1 MPADMAPRP
10 SAAVSTL
17 LRVLAAVF
25 GGYVFTAST
34 VAALASVLCAA
45 GMARSEAS
53 VTSALL
59 GFPVYLVV
67 ALWAFSVSRLLRLGA
82 VLASGT
88 AIAGGLVWLMR

>member
-1 MPADMAPRP
+1 MQAGMATRRG
-10 SAAVSTL
+10 AAVSMV

-25 GGYVFTAST
+25 GGYIFAAGM
-34 VAALASVLCAA
+34 VAVLAGVLCAA

>member
-1 MPADMAPRP
+1 MQADMAPGP
-10 SAAVSTL
+10 GAAVSAL

-25 GGYVFTAST
+25 GGYVVAAGV
-34 VAALASVLCAA
+34 VAALSTVLCAA

-67 ALWAFSVSRLLRLGA
+67 VLWAFSVSSLLRLWTL
-82 VLASGT
+82 LAIGT
-88 AIAGGLVWLMR
+88 AIVGGLAWLMR

>member
-1 MPADMAPRP
+1 MREGMATRP
-10 SAAVSTL
+10 GAAVSAL

-25 GGYVFTAST
+25 GGYVFAAGV
-34 VAALASVLCAA
+34 VAVLASVLCAA

-67 ALWAFSVSRLLRLGA
+67 VLWAFSVSSLPRLGT

-88 AIAGGLVWLMR
+88 AVAGGLVWLMR